1 MLTAELVRARKRSG
15 KLTVSPLTG
24 ERRRAGQELSGA
36 LLAQAQASVGV
47 RYGQLRE
54 AWEAIVVGPRDKK
67 LSMGLQKLIEDDCEF
82 EEVAPI
88 EPRRLRGEVFALAAA
103 RRRELGDGFDRD
115 RVLESVA
122 ESYQI
127 GVDLVRENLY
137 ADLRSEHIVRRASD
151 LTPEQLLARYE
162 LAQYQ
167 AVLLRAAHVTAWVR
181 CGSAAGYRD
190 LFRALKFRR
199 LLYEITPEDG
209 GYRIEISGPYSL
221 FDSVTKYGLQLALV
235 FPWLQRCDSLRL
247 QAKLR
252 WGKAR
257 EALGFEYQSDRP
269 THTSGEQPTL
279 PQEVHTLLERLQAMP
294 KQWSIEIND
303 ELLDLPGVGI
313 CIPDLVFARGE
324 KRVYFE
330 VMGYWSRDAVWKRV
344 DLVRQ
349 GLPQKVLFALSSRLR
364 VSEAV
369 LEESEHGAL
378 YVYKGVMSA
387 RAVLERVERLSQ

>member
-15 KLTVSPLTG
+15 KLTISPLKG
-24 ERRRAGQELSGA
+24 ERQRSGQELA
-36 LLAQAQASVGV
+36 EVLLAQVRELVGA

-54 AWEAIVVGPRDKK
+54 AWETLAVGPRDKK
-67 LSMGLQKLIEDDCEF
+67 LAMGLQKLIEDDCEF
-82 EEVAPI
+82 EEVAPLD
-88 EPRRLRGEVFALAAA
+88 PRRLRSEVFGLAAE
-103 RRRELGDGFDRD
+103 RRRELGDQFTREQ
-115 RVLESVA
+115 VLESVA
-122 ESYQI
+122 ERY
-127 GVDLVRENLY
+127 GVSLAQVQEGLY
-137 ADLRSEHIVRRASD
+137 ADLRSEHIVRRVSD
-151 LTPEQLLARYE
+151 LTPEQLMARYE

-167 AVLLRAAHVTAWVR
+167 AVLLRASHVTAWVR

-199 LLYEITPEDG
+199 LLYEVAPCEG

-247 QAKLR
+247 EAKLR
-252 WGKAR
+252 WGKSR
-257 EALGFEYQSDRP
+257 ERLSFEYQSDRP
-269 THTSGEQPTL
+269 RHSPGEQPTL
-279 PQEVHTLLERLQAMP
+279 PEEVQTLLERLRARAT
-294 KQWSIEIND
+294 KWSIEVNE
-303 ELLDLPGVGI
+303 ELLDLPGVGV
-313 CIPDLVFARGE
+313 CIPDLVFSRGTQ
-324 KRVYFE
+324 RVYVE
-330 VMGYWSRDAVWKRV
+330 VMGYWSREAVWKRV

-387 RAVLERVERLSQ
+387 RAVLERVERLCQ